1 MCGSEDSV
9 LPPTATDEQ
18 RELFY
23 RRHRDCP
30 KANVRSQVAR
40 RLFSELEAKNYQQRR
55 AEKDRQ
61 ALVAAEKELE
71 EDEAD
76 STHDFCHRKRT
87 YEEVS

>member
-9 LPPTATDEQ
+9 LPPTAIDEQ

-40 RLFSELEAKNYQQRR
+40 RLFYELEAKNYQQRR

-71 EDEAD
+71 TNEAD

-87 YEEVS
+87 YEEDS